1 MSSFLIFPTQLFRNI
16 ELLKNKTVYL
26 IEDPRFFTD
35 FSYHKLKLVLHRST
49 MKFYFDYLKKN
60 NIDVHYVNFNE
71 SIKTKIKNIDISMY
85 ENVDNKLTK
94 KIKKEFSKI
103 TIVPTLTFL
112 FDKKEIAEHLT
123 LFSTKKKNLL
133 NYNHQNFYKWQR
145 KRLNILIDK
154 DGNPKGGKWS
164 FDEENRHTL
173 PSTVKIP
180 TRKYYGKNNYVKE
193 AIEYVNKHFPKNYGV
208 LYDFVYPVT
217 FEECDSWLIEFLKVR
232 FSLFGK
238 YQDAET
244 MRDPFLFHSVLS
256 PMLNIGFLTDR
267 ELLDKVKA
275 YEAKVPIESYEGF
288 IRQVIGWRNY
298 CYMIYIQEGE
308 KMRKMNFFN
317 HKKRINQTKM
327 WTAQTNIQPI
337 DDIIKKMIN
346 YGYAHHIER
355 LMYLGNFMLIC
366 MINPN
371 DVYKLFMEWTVDAY
385 DWVMVPNVYGMSQFA
400 DGGMMMTRCYFS
412 SSNYILKMSDY
423 KKGPWTKTFDALY
436 YNFINKHES
445 YLASNYAT
453 SRQVAFWKKKTESE
467 KKEIIEIANKYL
479 LMICK

>member
-1 MSSFLIFPTQLFRNI
+1 MSSFLLFPTQLFRNI
-16 ELLKNKTVYL
+16 ELLKNKTVYI

-35 FSYHKLKLVLHRST
+35 FGYHKLKLVLHRAT

-60 NIDVHYVNFNE
+60 HIDVHYVNFNE
-71 SIKTKIKNIDISMY
+71 SIKTKIKGTDVTMY
-85 ENVDNKLTK
+85 EPVDNKLSK
-94 KIKKEFSKI
+94 KIKKEFPKI
-103 TIVPTLTFL
+103 NILRTLTFL
-112 FDKKEIAEHLT
+112 FDKKEITQHLS
-123 LFSTKKKNLL
+123 LFSTKKKN
-133 NYNHQNFYKWQR
+133 NSISYNHQNFYKWQR
-145 KRLNILIDK
+145 KRLNILVDK

-164 FDEENRHTL
+164 FDEENRDVL
-173 PSTVKIP
+173 PKTVSIP
-180 TRKYYGKNNYVKE
+180 SRKYYGKNEYVKE
-193 AIEYVNKHFPKNYGV
+193 AIEYVKKYFSKNYGS
-208 LYDFVYPVT
+208 LDHFVYPVT
-217 FEECDSWLIEFLKVR
+217 FEECDNWLIEFLKVR

-256 PMLNIGFLTDR
+256 PMLNIGFLTDH

-275 YEAKVPIESYEGF
+275 YEAKVPIASYEGF

-298 CYMIYIQEGE
+298 CYMIYMQEGE

-317 HKKRINQTKM
+317 HSKRINQKKM

-337 DDIIKKMIN
+337 DDIINKMVN

-366 MINPN
+366 MIHPN

-436 YNFINKHES
+436 YHFIYKHEA

-467 KKEIIEIANKYL
+467 KKETIEIATKYL
-479 LMICK
+479 MTI